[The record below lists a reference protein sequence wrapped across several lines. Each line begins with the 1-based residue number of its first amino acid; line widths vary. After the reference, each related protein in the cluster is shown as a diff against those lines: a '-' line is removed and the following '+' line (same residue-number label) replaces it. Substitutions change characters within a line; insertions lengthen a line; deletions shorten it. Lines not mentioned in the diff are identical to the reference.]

1 MVSWIFIFLIFHFL
15 SFWFLVSALHGLS
28 LILRADVLGDTSSLL
43 GVAGRDVAAA
53 GSLREPHPPCKGSHT
68 HTIQQVSD
76 VTTVPN
82 ETEREKTNSQCRLW
96 GGPTVSGSSVQEVK
110 GGTGNSAVITLSSLG
125 RERACP
131 VEG

>member
-1 MVSWIFIFLIFHFL
+1 M
-15 SFWFLVSALHGLS
+15 
-28 LILRADVLGDTSSLL
+28 LGDTISLL

-53 GSLREPHPPCKGSHT
+53 GSPREPHPPCKGSHT
-68 HTIQQVSD
+68 HTIQQVRD

-82 ETEREKTNSQCRLW
+82 ETEREKTNSQCGLW
-96 GGPTVSGSSVQEVK
+96 GGPTVSGSSELEVR
-110 GGTGNSAVITLSSLG
+110 GGTGNSEVSTRNSLG

>member
-1 MVSWIFIFLIFHFL
+1 MCWEIPALCWVLQEGTWLRQGAPESPIL
-15 SFWFLVSALHGLS
+15 LVKDH
-28 LILRADVLGDTSSLL
+28 I
-43 GVAGRDVAAA
+43 
-53 GSLREPHPPCKGSHT
+53 

-96 GGPTVSGSSVQEVK
+96 GGPTVSGSSELEVR
-110 GGTGNSAVITLSSLG
+110 GGTGNSEVFTLSSLG